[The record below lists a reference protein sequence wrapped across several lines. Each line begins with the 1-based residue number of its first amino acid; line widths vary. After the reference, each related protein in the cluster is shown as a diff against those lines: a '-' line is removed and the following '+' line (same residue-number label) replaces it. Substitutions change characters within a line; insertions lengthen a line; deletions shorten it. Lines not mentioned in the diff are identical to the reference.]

1 MWYIKYY
8 SGFIINK
15 KTKEEVMFKISDTV
29 SWVGKIDWELNRF
42 HGDEY
47 STNKGSS
54 YNSYLIRDEKTVLI
68 DTVWAPF
75 SSEFVTNLKKEIDL
89 NKIDYIIMNHSEID
103 HSGALSELMQEIPS
117 TPIYCTKNGAK
128 IIKGHHHKDW
138 NFIEVKTGD
147 TLDIGKN
154 KLIFVEARMLHWP
167 DSMMTYMS
175 GENILFSNDAFGQH
189 YASELMYNDKVDND
203 ELYNE
208 AIKYY
213 ANILTPFSKFV
224 VSKIDEVVALNIPI
238 EMICPSHGV
247 IWRDNPL
254 QIITQYMEW
263 AKSYQEN
270 QITIIYDTMWNGTRR
285 MAEAIA
291 EGIQTK
297 DKDVNVKLYNCAK
310 RDKNDII
317 TEVFKSKMILVGSS
331 TINNGILTAAAGIM
345 EMIKG
350 MKFTNK
356 KAAAFGSYG
365 WSGESVKIITELLKE
380 AKFDVVNDGIKEL
393 WNPDEDALH
402 RCREFGRNLI

>member
-1 MWYIKYY
+1 
-8 SGFIINK
+8 
-15 KTKEEVMFKISDTV
+15 
-29 SWVGKIDWELNRF
+29 
-42 HGDEY
+42 
-47 STNKGSS
+47 
-54 YNSYLIRDEKTVLI
+54 
-68 DTVWAPF
+68 
-75 SSEFVTNLKKEIDL
+75 
-89 NKIDYIIMNHSEID
+89 
-103 HSGALSELMQEIPS
+103 
-117 TPIYCTKNGAK
+117 
-128 IIKGHHHKDW
+128 
-138 NFIEVKTGD
+138 
-147 TLDIGKN
+147 
-154 KLIFVEARMLHWP
+154 
-167 DSMMTYMS
+167 
-175 GENILFSNDAFGQH
+175 
-189 YASELMYNDKVDND
+189 
-203 ELYNE
+203 
-208 AIKYY
+208 
-213 ANILTPFSKFV
+213 
-224 VSKIDEVVALNIPI
+224 
-238 EMICPSHGV
+238 MICPSHGV

>member
-1 MWYIKYY
+1 
-8 SGFIINK
+8 
-15 KTKEEVMFKISDTV
+15 MFKISDTV

-47 STNKGSS
+47 STHKGSS

-68 DTVWAPF
+68 DTVWEPF
-75 SSEFVTNLKKEIDL
+75 SKEFVANLKKEIDL
-89 NKIDYIIMNHSEID
+89 NKIDYIIANHSEID
-103 HSGALSELMQEIPS
+103 HSGALAELMEEIPD

-128 IIKGHHHKDW
+128 ILKGHHHKDW
-138 NFIEVKTGD
+138 NFVEVKTGD

-203 ELYNE
+203 ELYDE
-208 AIKYY
+208 ALKYY

-224 VSKIDEVVALNIPI
+224 VNKIEEVVALNIPI
-238 EMICPSHGV
+238 EMICPSHGI

-254 QIITQYMEW
+254 QIVNKYMEW

-270 QITIIYDTMWNGTRR
+270 QIAIVYDTMWNGTRR

-291 EGIQTK
+291 EGIKSK
-297 DKDVNVKLYNCAK
+297 DKDVDIKLFNCAK

-331 TINNGILTAAAGIM
+331 TINSGILTATAGIL

-365 WSGESVKIITELLKE
+365 WSGEAVKIITEQLKE
-380 AKFDVVNDGIKEL
+380 AKFDVVNDGIREL
-393 WNPDEDALH
+393 WNPDEEALE
-402 RCREFGRNLI
+402 RCREFGRNLV